1 MPRFFLLILLLAL
14 PSFVLAQSVPDPAIT
29 THTATI
35 RGERVPYKATAG
47 WLPVRHAERSDEIAD
62 VFYVYYE
69 RTDVTDKA
77 RRPLVFSFNG
87 GPGSAS
93 VWMHIGYTGPKF
105 LEIDDEG
112 FPIQP
117 FGVRDNE
124 HSILDVADI
133 VFVDPVNVGFSRM
146 REGQDRAQFFGV
158 QEDIAYLARWI
169 DQFVSHYGRWTSP
182 KFLIGESYG
191 TTRVAGLAR
200 RLQQNHW
207 MFFNGVVL
215 VSPTN
220 MGVGRDGPVGNAL
233 LLPHYAA
240 TAWYHNAL
248 APDLQQRDL
257 SELLPEVEQ
266 FTLETYLPALAH
278 GGFLDEARRADIA
291 RQVARFS
298 GLPESVVAQSN
309 LVIPVTR
316 FRKELLREQGFTVG
330 RLDARYRGLDRD
342 DAGITHEYDPALSA
356 WNQSFT
362 PAINHYLREVLG
374 VRTERPYWI
383 FGPVHPWNR
392 TGDTTAEDLRRAMA
406 ENPYLHTFI
415 QAGYYDGGTDYFTA
429 KYVMWHLDPSGRLR
443 SRLSFEGYRS
453 GHMMYLRQEDLA
465 TSTAHVREFIEQAVG
480 ATARPARY

>member
-1 MPRFFLLILLLAL
+1 
-14 PSFVLAQSVPDPAIT
+14 
-29 THTATI
+29 
-35 RGERVPYKATAG
+35 
-47 WLPVRHAERSDEIAD
+47 
-62 VFYVYYE
+62 
-69 RTDVTDKA
+69 
-77 RRPLVFSFNG
+77 
-87 GPGSAS
+87 
-93 VWMHIGYTGPKF
+93 
-105 LEIDDEG
+105 
-112 FPIQP
+112 
-117 FGVRDNE
+117 
-124 HSILDVADI
+124 
-133 VFVDPVNVGFSRM
+133 
-146 REGQDRAQFFGV
+146 
-158 QEDIAYLARWI
+158 
-169 DQFVSHYGRWTSP
+169 
-182 KFLIGESYG
+182 
-191 TTRVAGLAR
+191 
-200 RLQQNHW
+200 
-207 MFFNGVVL
+207 
-215 VSPTN
+215 

-257 SELLPEVEQ
+257 DALLPEVEQ

-278 GGFLDEARRADIA
+278 GGFLAEERRAEIA
-291 RQVARFS
+291 RQVARYS
-298 GLPESVVAQSN
+298 GLPESVVSQSN

-356 WNQSFT
+356 WNQAFT

-406 ENPYLHTFI
+406 ENPYLHTLI

-443 SRLSFEGYRS
+443 NRLSFEGYRS

-465 TSTAHVREFIEQAVG
+465 TSTAHVRTFIEQAVQ